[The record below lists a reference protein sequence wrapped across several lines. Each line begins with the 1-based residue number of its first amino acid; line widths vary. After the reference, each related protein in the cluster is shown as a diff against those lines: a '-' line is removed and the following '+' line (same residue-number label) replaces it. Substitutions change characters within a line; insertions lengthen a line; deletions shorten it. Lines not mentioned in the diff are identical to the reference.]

1 MESNFVAQW
10 TARGPI
16 LPYRALALGLSPI
29 ALIRFWV
36 RKKTIGA
43 GVEALWLTLERC
55 NPSPPRIPCELEIH
69 YILVTSRLFFFFFAK
84 TIISVCFF
92 GGLDGSFGWT
102 KNPLGLLSTL
112 TMSELHKVLPK
123 KSVNIEIMV
132 TLVSC

>member
-69 YILVTSRLFFFFFAK
+69 YILVTSRLFFFFCKNDHFCLLFWGVGW
-84 TIISVCFF
+84 IFW
-92 GGLDGSFGWT
+92 LD
-102 KNPLGLLSTL
+102 
-112 TMSELHKVLPK
+112 E
-123 KSVNIEIMV
+123 KSVGIV
-132 TLVSC
+132 VHLDHV

>member
-69 YILVTSRLFFFFFAK
+69 YILVTSRLFFFFFLQKRSFLFA
-84 TIISVCFF
+84 FL
-92 GGLDGSFGWT
+92 GGWMD
-102 KNPLGLLSTL
+102 LLVGR
-112 TMSELHKVLPK
+112 KIRWDCCPP
-123 KSVNIEIMV
+123 
-132 TLVSC
+132 